1 MNVYLYIVKLY
12 NEHYPKRS
20 FPSMQTKFIIKAQ
33 DDIFV
38 HMIYCPFQGKSC
50 RNVFLE
56 RHVRHISCLVDYFYM
71 YFLHSDRKKLWI
83 AILWVFSVYQIFKEI
98 DTRLYGINYII
109 GKGGDIMVII
119 CQHLKT

>member
-1 MNVYLYIVKLY
+1 MNITQSDLFL
-12 NEHYPKRS
+12 PCRL
-20 FPSMQTKFIIKAQ
+20 KFIIKAQ

-71 YFLHSDRKKLWI
+71 YFLHSDRKKI
-83 AILWVFSVYQIFKEI
+83 MDSNFVGFFCIS
-98 DTRLYGINYII
+98 
-109 GKGGDIMVII
+109 DI
-119 CQHLKT
+119 

>member
-1 MNVYLYIVKLY
+1 
-12 NEHYPKRS
+12 
-20 FPSMQTKFIIKAQ
+20 MQTKFILKTQ

-71 YFLHSDRKKLWI
+71 YFLHSDRKKSWI
-83 AILWVFSVYQIFKEI
+83 AILWVFSVYNI
-98 DTRLYGINYII
+98 
-109 GKGGDIMVII
+109 
-119 CQHLKT
+119 